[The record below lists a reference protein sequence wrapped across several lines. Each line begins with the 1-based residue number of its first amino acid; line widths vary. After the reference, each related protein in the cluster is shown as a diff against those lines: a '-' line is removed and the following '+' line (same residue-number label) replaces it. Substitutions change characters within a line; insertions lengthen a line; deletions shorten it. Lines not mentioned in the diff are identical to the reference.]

1 MAKTEMKIAV
11 NETAMIARTV
21 SPLME
26 RQADS
31 GPTDF
36 SLNAAAC
43 VQVTARSSSAFFSSS
58 MRGLAGP
65 LQRLFCI
72 LTKRISFCHG
82 ALHQNERPPGASVCR
97 STAEV

>member
-36 SLNAAAC
+36 SLNAA
-43 VQVTARSSSAFFSSS
+43 VSVVRDFET
-58 MRGLAGP
+58 GG
-65 LQRLFCI
+65 I
-72 LTKRISFCHG
+72 LI
-82 ALHQNERPPGASVCR
+82 
-97 STAEV
+97 